1 MQVEVG
7 KTCITQKKA
16 LLQIVW
22 KGIQGIF
29 CVWLLMDMTAF
40 PGPIFK
46 SRTIFGNDFSSSFQI
61 WGQNF
66 KFQMFRVRKSWK
78 TFLSRRLICCVRL
91 LMDMTAFPGPIFKS
105 RTIFGNYFP
114 SCFQIW
120 GLNFKFLT
128 FRVCKSWKTLLF
140 RRLINCV
147 RSRAFF
153 NVLQHLREPWK
164 VIEHAKC
171 PRSFYSI
178 LKHPRV
184 S

>member
-1 MQVEVG
+1 
-7 KTCITQKKA
+7 
-16 LLQIVW
+16 
-22 KGIQGIF
+22 
-29 CVWLLMDMTAF
+29 MTAF

-46 SRTIFGNDFSSSFQI
+46 CRTIFGNDFLNSFQI

-66 KFQMFRVRKSWK
+66 KFFMFRGRKSWK
-78 TFLSRRLICCVRL
+78 ILLSRRLISCVQL
-91 LMDMTAFPGPIFKS
+91 LMDITAFPGPILKS
-105 RTIFGNYFP
+105 RTIFGTNFQ
-114 SCFQIW
+114 SHFQIL